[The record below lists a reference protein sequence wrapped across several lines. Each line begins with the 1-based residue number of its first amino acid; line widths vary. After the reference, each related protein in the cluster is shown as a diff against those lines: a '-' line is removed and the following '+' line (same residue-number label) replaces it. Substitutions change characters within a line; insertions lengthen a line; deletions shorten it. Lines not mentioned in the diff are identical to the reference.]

1 MKRVL
6 VLVALLI
13 LICRICYGQLDN
25 IKQIQKQLPHIHDSL
40 RYVDA
45 FNRLGMLSYE
55 NNLDSSFYYTS
66 KARNISDRLQYAKG
80 KADAT
85 NNLGIIFDMRGNLQ
99 LALRYYND
107 AYNRYQEIH
116 DTANMVQATM
126 NIAMVYEEIG
136 KDQKAINSYKRAIVM
151 GKGLGRDS
159 IMSLVLY
166 NYTLQFPESIPR
178 DSILIYIS
186 KATQIA
192 TKYKDKRVLLAIE
205 QLTADYYIK
214 NDQRDKGIALLQH
227 ATDSTL
233 KSNLYYLSL
242 DMLIELGDQFA
253 VTDSAKAVNYYKQGL
268 SITSQKGYGVY
279 NSVIIRRLYN
289 FYIDR
294 KDNATAFYYSRRL
307 LELNDEQERT
317 DNNSGVDYI
326 EYALKDQQLDS
337 AHVQSTYQQIFL
349 ILTGVICLITIASL
363 LTLWRNWKRLNRT
376 ADALRLQFQQSELTM
391 EALDIMNK
399 DYARVIKIVAH
410 DLRNPIG
417 GISAIANMVQTDGT
431 LSAEARELMNLLQE
445 SSKNCLELINELM
458 ETDFDQYKNF
468 KKESIDI
475 DELLQ
480 QCVRLL
486 SFRAKDKNQQIV
498 LNTNLQVIIQGDRE
512 KLWRVMNNLIINSSK
527 FSPAGSEIHIDT
539 KQMQDKILIIV
550 KDTGMGIPDIIKKK
564 IFDPFTTAKRKGTQ
578 GEQPYG
584 LGLYISKQIIE
595 AHNGKIWFK
604 SEEDMGTEF
613 YIELPINGTT
623 QAPPLTLFDSH
634 NISLM

>member
-25 IKQIQKQLPHIHDSL
+25 IRQIQKQLPHIHDSL

-45 FNRLGMLSYE
+45 LNRLGMLSYE

-107 AYNRYQEIH
+107 AFNRYQEIR

-136 KDQKAINSYKRAIVM
+136 KDQKAINNYRRALVM
-151 GKGLGRDS
+151 GKDLGRDS

-166 NYTLQFPESIPR
+166 NYTLQFPESISK
-178 DSILIYIS
+178 DSILLYIN

-214 NDQRDKGIALLQH
+214 NYQRDKGIALLQH
-227 ATDSTL
+227 AADSTL

-253 VTDSAKAVNYYKQGL
+253 PTDSAKAVNYYKQGL

-279 NSVIIRRLYN
+279 NRLVIRRLYN

-337 AHVQSTYQQIFL
+337 AHVQSTYQQLFL
-349 ILTGVICLITIASL
+349 ILTGVICLITIVSL
-363 LTLWRNWKRLNRT
+363 LTLWRNWKRLGRT
-376 ADALRLQFQQSELTM
+376 AEALRLQFQQSELTM
-391 EALDIMNK
+391 EALDVMNK

-417 GISAIANMVQTDGT
+417 GISAIANMVQTDDT

-498 LNTNLQVIIQGDRE
+498 LNTDLQVIIQGDRE

-527 FSPAGSEIHIDT
+527 FSPAGSDIHIDT
-539 KQMQDKILIIV
+539 KQVQDKILIIV
-550 KDTGMGIPDIIKKK
+550 RDMGMGIPDIIKKK
-564 IFDPFTTAKRKGTQ
+564 IFDPFTTARRKGTQ

>member
-25 IKQIQKQLPHIHDSL
+25 IRQIQKQLPHIHDSL

-45 FNRLGMLSYE
+45 LNRLGMLSYE

-107 AYNRYQEIH
+107 AFNRYHEIH

-136 KDQKAINSYKRAIVM
+136 KDQKAINNYRRAIVM

-166 NYTLQFPESIPR
+166 NYTLQFPESISS
-178 DSILIYIS
+178 DSILIYINR
-186 KATQIA
+186 ATQIA

-233 KSNLYYLSL
+233 KSHLYYLSL

-253 VTDSAKAVNYYKQGL
+253 ATDSAKAVSYYKQGL

-279 NSVIIRRLYN
+279 NRLVIRKLYN

-294 KDNATAFYYSRRL
+294 KDNVTAFYYSRRL
-307 LELNDEQERT
+307 LELIDEQERT

-337 AHVQSTYQQIFL
+337 AHVQSTYQQVFL
-349 ILTGVICLITIASL
+349 ILAGLICLITIVSL
-363 LTLWRNWKRLNRT
+363 LMLWRNWKRMGRT
-376 ADALRLQFQQSELTM
+376 AEALRLQFQQSELTM

-417 GISAIANMVQTDGT
+417 GISAIANMVQTDDT

-498 LNTNLQVIIQGDRE
+498 LNTDLQVIIQGDRE

-527 FSPAGSEIHIDT
+527 FSPAGSDIHIDT
-539 KQMQDKILIIV
+539 KQVQDKILIIV
-550 KDTGMGIPDIIKKK
+550 KDTGMGIPDVIKKK
-564 IFDPFTTAKRKGTQ
+564 IFDPFTTARRKGTQ

-595 AHNGKIWFK
+595 AHTGKIWFK

-613 YIELPINGTT
+613 YIELPINGSN